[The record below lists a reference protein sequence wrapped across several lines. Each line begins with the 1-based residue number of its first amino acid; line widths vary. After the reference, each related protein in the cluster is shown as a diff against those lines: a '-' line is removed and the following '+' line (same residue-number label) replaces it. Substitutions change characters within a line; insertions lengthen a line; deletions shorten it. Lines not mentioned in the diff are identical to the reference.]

1 MAKFI
6 LKELSRYPIGAYGDI
21 IYRNAL
27 LYPDDIAFSYGQ
39 ERLSFSQFNKNVNRL
54 IHAIKSHGAE
64 KGDVLGILSWN
75 CLEYTV
81 IYGAAMK
88 GGFIASPFN
97 ARLQADELDYL
108 INYSETR
115 ILFVG
120 SQLVDLVNA
129 LRPRIPHV
137 KEFISIIAAAALNRT
152 PGVGRVFVGNM
163 LGGLR
168 QIIEFGN
175 EEQKKRFLPRI
186 SKGEIG
192 AIVITEPFAGTDAA
206 AQETAARLDGDHY
219 VLNGKK
225 RYIVSA
231 GVADR
236 YMVYARTSNDRE
248 DRRKYRHLT
257 AFIVEKGT
265 PGFSVEKINEVI
277 GFENIQNGV
286 LDFKDVRVPVANML
300 GQEGQGWPVMTA
312 GLNFERTLIC
322 AQTAG
327 WMEELI
333 RNTVPYCQRRVQF
346 GKPTISFVNNQFKIA
361 DLVSRLKIARLL
373 TFYTA
378 YLWDLGWDITLESN
392 MAKVYN
398 AESVMASSLDAIQV
412 MGGDG
417 LTPFYPLSA
426 IMHVA
431 KMENIAGG
439 TMEACRLVI
448 QRTPMRQMAPECK
461 QPVRVV
467 HEKLGV
473 PVPAAKA
480 PEKSKAMDADSLLK
494 VLAEDYRV
502 NPGLHMN
509 RGDMLL
515 RYDVTDEALDEVLLS
530 LEQKEL
536 AQLVGDKKGIALAK
550 ATYVGL
556 EQAFPKDHY
565 KWFPAWATGD
575 RIF

>member
-1 MAKFI
+1 M
-6 LKELSRYPIGAYGDI
+6 EVYPWWTDEQKAFQEEMTAFVEEMMPRDAETRWKREFPWDIFKTIG
-21 IYRNAL
+21 
-27 LYPDDIAFSYGQ
+27 
-39 ERLSFSQFNKNVNRL
+39 
-54 IHAIKSHGAE
+54 E
-64 KGDVLGILSWN
+64 KGYTGAGVPK
-75 CLEYTV
+75 EYGGMGM
-81 IYGAAMK
+81 GATGAC
-88 GGFIASPFN
+88 
-97 ARLQADELDYL
+97 
-108 INYSETR
+108 
-115 ILFVG
+115 
-120 SQLVDLVNA
+120 
-129 LRPRIPHV
+129 
-137 KEFISIIAAAALNRT
+137 IAAAALNRT

-168 QIIEFGN
+168 QIIEFGD

-192 AIVITEPFAGTDAA
+192 AIVITEPVAGTDAA
-206 AQETAARLDGDHY
+206 AQVTKARRDGDAY

-236 YMVYARTSNDRE
+236 YMVYARTSDDPQ
-248 DRRKYRHLT
+248 DRRKFRHLT

-265 PGFSVEKINEVI
+265 PGFSVEKINEII

-286 LDFKDVRVPVANML
+286 LDFKDVRVPVSNML
-300 GQEGQGWPVMTA
+300 GEEGQGWSVMTA

-322 AQTAG
+322 AQIAG
-327 WMEELI
+327 WMEELL

-346 GKPTISFVNNQFKIA
+346 GKPTIGFVNNQFKVA
-361 DLVSRLKIARLL
+361 DLVNRLKIARLL

-431 KMENIAGG
+431 KVENIAGG
-439 TMEACRLVI
+439 TMEACRMVI
-448 QRTPMRQMAPECK
+448 QRTAMRQMAHELK
-461 QPVRVV
+461 QPRRVI
-467 HEKLGV
+467 HEELGV
-473 PVPAAKA
+473 PVPTAEDPPKAAQVD
-480 PEKSKAMDADSLLK
+480 EESLLK

-509 RGDMLL
+509 REDMLL
-515 RYDVTDEALDEVLLS
+515 YFDVADERLDEVLLS
-530 LEQKEL
+530 LEQKGWV
-536 AQLVGDKKGIALAK
+536 QLNRDKKGIALAK
-550 ATYVGL
+550 ATYDGL

-565 KWFPAWATGD
+565 KWFPNWATED

>member
-1 MAKFI
+1 MEVYPWWTDEQKAFQ
-6 LKELSRYPIGAYGDI
+6 EEMTAFVEEMMPRDAESRWKREFPWDIFKTIG
-21 IYRNAL
+21 
-27 LYPDDIAFSYGQ
+27 
-39 ERLSFSQFNKNVNRL
+39 
-54 IHAIKSHGAE
+54 E
-64 KGDVLGILSWN
+64 KGYTGAGVPE
-75 CLEYTV
+75 EYGGMGM
-81 IYGAAMK
+81 GATGAC
-88 GGFIASPFN
+88 
-97 ARLQADELDYL
+97 
-108 INYSETR
+108 
-115 ILFVG
+115 
-120 SQLVDLVNA
+120 
-129 LRPRIPHV
+129 
-137 KEFISIIAAAALNRT
+137 IAAAAMNRI
-152 PGVGRVFVGNM
+152 PGPGRVYVGNM

-168 QIIEFGN
+168 QLIEFGD
-175 EEQKKRFLPRI
+175 EAQKNRFLPRI
-186 SKGEIG
+186 AEGEIG

-206 AQETAARLDGDHY
+206 VQETTARRDGNDY

-225 RYIVSA
+225 RFIVSA

-236 YMVYARTSNDRE
+236 YMVYARTSNDPE

-257 AFIVEKGT
+257 AFIVEKGA

-286 LDFKDVRVPVANML
+286 LDFKDVRVPMANVL
-300 GQEGQGWPVMTA
+300 GREGQGWSVMTA

-327 WMEELI
+327 WMEELFK
-333 RNTVPYCQRRVQF
+333 NTVPYCQRRVQF
-346 GKPTISFVNNQFKIA
+346 GKPTISFVNNQFKLA

-398 AESVMASSLDAIQV
+398 AEGVMASALDAIQV

-431 KMENIAGG
+431 KVENIAGG
-439 TMEACRLVI
+439 TMEACRMVI
-448 QRTPMRQMAPECK
+448 HRTAMRQMAHELG
-461 QPVRVV
+461 QPRRVI

-473 PVPAAKA
+473 PVPAAGNPQKA
-480 PEKSKAMDADSLLK
+480 NRMDEESLLK
-494 VLAEDYRV
+494 ILAEDYRI

-509 RGDMLL
+509 REDMLL
-515 RYDVTDEALDEVLLS
+515 YFDVTDEQLDEVLLS
-530 LEQKEL
+530 LEQKGWVHL
-536 AQLVGDKKGIALAK
+536 NRDKKGIALAK
-550 ATYVGL
+550 ATYEGL
-556 EQAFPKDHY
+556 GRAFPLDHY
-565 KWFPAWATGD
+565 KWFPSWATED